1 MEETKKTESKKR
13 KDKIKIEEESAKP
26 NHKKT
31 QFFLTENKEDT
42 DSELDDETWIAKKEA
57 YWKRNHIS
65 PIKMKDGSMN
75 PAELAA
81 ILSCTFGP

>member
-42 DSELDDETWIAKKEA
+42 DS
-57 YWKRNHIS
+57 
-65 PIKMKDGSMN
+65 
-75 PAELAA
+75 
-81 ILSCTFGP
+81 